1 MKMIKYKLKQWANEF
16 VIIMNSFMNHIRL
29 DQAVLIEPGQ
39 ENQPLISLSQGS
51 SIKFAVGGP
60 ETPITQPSHFLT
72 QQATNSFLGI
82 ITTFHCGFLRGQNNF
97 KMICVQKLCYQL
109 IILNQFCG
117 ISNGKVD
124 LSCFSF
130 LANSSHPFQFEM
142 QISFLLWNK
151 T

>member
-39 ENQPLISLSQGS
+39 QNQPLISLSQGS

-82 ITTFHCGFLRGQNNF
+82 ITTFHCGFLRGQINF
-97 KMICVQKLCYQL
+97 LVIFKLTVVQV
-109 IILNQFCG
+109 ILNYININQG
-117 ISNGKVD
+117 
-124 LSCFSF
+124 
-130 LANSSHPFQFEM
+130 
-142 QISFLLWNK
+142 
-151 T
+151 

>member
-1 MKMIKYKLKQWANEF
+1 MIHLLFFLHHLFVWLNMEMIKYKLKQWANEF

-82 ITTFHCGFLRGQNNF
+82 ITTFHCGFLRGQNNS
-97 KMICVQKLCYQL
+97 KMIFKL
-109 IILNQFCG
+109 
-117 ISNGKVD
+117 KVV
-124 LSCFSF
+124 
-130 LANSSHPFQFEM
+130 LATHNS
-142 QISFLLWNK
+142 
-151 T
+151 